1 MAAAKKKPEVEQRDD
16 FDAHQFQVMADAA
29 NVLPRTA
36 RGGARDLTSA
46 DDKAIAPGSDVS
58 EWISSGKEVPKSD
71 ITQRQV
77 QGPSPSFPT
86 LAEVQERR
94 RYVSPQAP
102 VMDTIYQE
110 PERRVKPAVRS
121 EKARLAPDYRGGTFK
136 EEAPVQDVKF
146 EFQEEDQDADP
157 RARFIDALNGP
168 APTGEIPGVKQ
179 KGEDPRFT
187 IKNGYRFY
195 T

>member
-86 LAEVQERR
+86 LAETQERR

-102 VMDTIYQE
+102 AMDTIYQE
-110 PERRVKPAVRS
+110 PERRVKPAALDGARVRHGS
-121 EKARLAPDYRGGTFK
+121 DVHFRDP
-136 EEAPVQDVKF
+136 EAPQDVKF
-146 EFQEEDQDADP
+146 EFQEEDPAQDP